1 MNDFPELIKEEI
13 KHGKVDFLHVVNN
26 PRYGI
31 KTTELK
37 IFYSNGERRLFV
49 VRDFAYRVEVEE
61 IFINTY
67 QNRAA
72 RNAEICRL
80 YNEKFLSQNG
90 YEISRITSFE
100 NIINDILNSKCN
112 MVLLDINLPGNNGEY
127 ICKEVRK
134 ISEVPIVMITSVDS
148 ELDQLISLNYGAD
161 DYITKPFNIQI
172 LLAKIATILKRTN
185 SNNKDQ
191 SKIDCKDFILN
202 LSKST
207 IEKEEKE
214 IELTKNEFKIIYYL
228 VQNRGKI
235 VPREEIMS
243 YLWDSEMFVDDN
255 TLTVNIT
262 RIRNKLEEINLKD
275 ILETRRGQGYILI

>member
-1 MNDFPELIKEEI
+1 MGKDAKLSKEL
-13 KHGKVDFLHVVNN
+13 
-26 PRYGI
+26 
-31 KTTELK
+31 
-37 IFYSNGERRLFV
+37 
-49 VRDFAYRVEVEE
+49 
-61 IFINTY
+61 
-67 QNRAA
+67 
-72 RNAEICRL
+72 
-80 YNEKFLSQNG
+80 EKFLSQNG

>member
-1 MNDFPELIKEEI
+1 MQKILIVEDDEKLSKEL
-13 KHGKVDFLHVVNN
+13 
-26 PRYGI
+26 
-31 KTTELK
+31 
-37 IFYSNGERRLFV
+37 
-49 VRDFAYRVEVEE
+49 
-61 IFINTY
+61 
-67 QNRAA
+67 
-72 RNAEICRL
+72 
-80 YNEKFLSQNG
+80 EKFLSQNG

-134 ISEVPIVMITSVDS
+134 ISEVPIIMITSVDS

>member
-1 MNDFPELIKEEI
+1 MQKILIVEDDKKLSKEL
-13 KHGKVDFLHVVNN
+13 
-26 PRYGI
+26 
-31 KTTELK
+31 
-37 IFYSNGERRLFV
+37 
-49 VRDFAYRVEVEE
+49 
-61 IFINTY
+61 
-67 QNRAA
+67 
-72 RNAEICRL
+72 
-80 YNEKFLSQNG
+80 EKFLSQNG

-148 ELDQLISLNYGAD
+148 ELDQLISLNYSAD

>member
-1 MNDFPELIKEEI
+1 MRNILIVEDDEKLSKEL
-13 KHGKVDFLHVVNN
+13 
-26 PRYGI
+26 
-31 KTTELK
+31 
-37 IFYSNGERRLFV
+37 
-49 VRDFAYRVEVEE
+49 
-61 IFINTY
+61 
-67 QNRAA
+67 
-72 RNAEICRL
+72 
-80 YNEKFLSQNG
+80 EKFLSQNG
-90 YEISRITSFE
+90 YEASRITNFE
-100 NIINDILNSKCN
+100 NVINDILNSKCN

-134 ISEVPIVMITSVDS
+134 ISDVPIVMITSVDS

-161 DYITKPFNIQI
+161 DYITKPFNLQI
-172 LLAKIATILKRTN
+172 LLAKIATILKRTS

-191 SKIDCKDFILN
+191 TKINCENFILN

-207 IEKEEKE
+207 IEKDRKE
-214 IELTKNEFKIIYYL
+214 IELTKNEFKILYYL

-235 VPREEIMS
+235 VSREELMN

-262 RIRNKLEEINLKD
+262 RIRNKLEEVNLKD

>member
-1 MNDFPELIKEEI
+1 MQKILIVEDDEKLSKEL
-13 KHGKVDFLHVVNN
+13 
-26 PRYGI
+26 
-31 KTTELK
+31 
-37 IFYSNGERRLFV
+37 
-49 VRDFAYRVEVEE
+49 
-61 IFINTY
+61 
-67 QNRAA
+67 
-72 RNAEICRL
+72 
-80 YNEKFLSQNG
+80 EKFLSQNG

-127 ICKEVRK
+127 ICKEVKK

>member
-1 MNDFPELIKEEI
+1 MQKILIVEDDEKLSKEL
-13 KHGKVDFLHVVNN
+13 
-26 PRYGI
+26 
-31 KTTELK
+31 
-37 IFYSNGERRLFV
+37 
-49 VRDFAYRVEVEE
+49 
-61 IFINTY
+61 
-67 QNRAA
+67 
-72 RNAEICRL
+72 
-80 YNEKFLSQNG
+80 EKFLSQNG

-161 DYITKPFNIQI
+161 DYLTKPFNIQI

-185 SNNKDQ
+185 SNNKYQ

>member
-1 MNDFPELIKEEI
+1 MQKILIVEDDKKLSKEL
-13 KHGKVDFLHVVNN
+13 
-26 PRYGI
+26 
-31 KTTELK
+31 
-37 IFYSNGERRLFV
+37 
-49 VRDFAYRVEVEE
+49 
-61 IFINTY
+61 
-67 QNRAA
+67 
-72 RNAEICRL
+72 
-80 YNEKFLSQNG
+80 EKFLSQNG

-191 SKIDCKDFILN
+191 SKIYCKDFILN

>member
-1 MNDFPELIKEEI
+1 MQRILIVEDDEKLSKEL
-13 KHGKVDFLHVVNN
+13 
-26 PRYGI
+26 
-31 KTTELK
+31 
-37 IFYSNGERRLFV
+37 
-49 VRDFAYRVEVEE
+49 
-61 IFINTY
+61 
-67 QNRAA
+67 
-72 RNAEICRL
+72 
-80 YNEKFLSQNG
+80 EKFLSQNG

>member
-1 MNDFPELIKEEI
+1 MQKILIVEDDEKLSKEL
-13 KHGKVDFLHVVNN
+13 
-26 PRYGI
+26 
-31 KTTELK
+31 
-37 IFYSNGERRLFV
+37 
-49 VRDFAYRVEVEE
+49 
-61 IFINTY
+61 
-67 QNRAA
+67 
-72 RNAEICRL
+72 
-80 YNEKFLSQNG
+80 EKFLSQNG

-134 ISEVPIVMITSVDS
+134 ISEVPIVMITNVDS

>member
-1 MNDFPELIKEEI
+1 MQKILIVEDDEKLSKEL
-13 KHGKVDFLHVVNN
+13 
-26 PRYGI
+26 
-31 KTTELK
+31 
-37 IFYSNGERRLFV
+37 
-49 VRDFAYRVEVEE
+49 
-61 IFINTY
+61 
-67 QNRAA
+67 
-72 RNAEICRL
+72 
-80 YNEKFLSQNG
+80 EKFLSQNG
-90 YEISRITSFE
+90 YKINRITSFE
-100 NIINDILNSKCN
+100 NVINDILNSKCN
-112 MVLLDINLPGNNGEY
+112 MVLLDINLPENNGEY

-134 ISEVPIVMITSVDS
+134 VSDVPIVMITSVDS

-161 DYITKPFNIQI
+161 DYITKPFNLQI

-191 SKIDCKDFILN
+191 TKIDCNNFILN

-207 IEKEEKE
+207 IEKDGKE

-228 VQNRGKI
+228 VRNRGKI

-262 RIRNKLEEINLKD
+262 RIRNKLEEVNLKD

>member
-1 MNDFPELIKEEI
+1 MQKILIVEDDKKLSKEL
-13 KHGKVDFLHVVNN
+13 
-26 PRYGI
+26 
-31 KTTELK
+31 
-37 IFYSNGERRLFV
+37 
-49 VRDFAYRVEVEE
+49 
-61 IFINTY
+61 
-67 QNRAA
+67 
-72 RNAEICRL
+72 
-80 YNEKFLSQNG
+80 EKFLSQNG

-275 ILETRRGQGYILI
+275 ILETRRGQWYILI

>member
-1 MNDFPELIKEEI
+1 MQKILIVEDDKKLSKEL
-13 KHGKVDFLHVVNN
+13 
-26 PRYGI
+26 
-31 KTTELK
+31 
-37 IFYSNGERRLFV
+37 
-49 VRDFAYRVEVEE
+49 
-61 IFINTY
+61 
-67 QNRAA
+67 
-72 RNAEICRL
+72 
-80 YNEKFLSQNG
+80 EKFLSQNG

-262 RIRNKLEEINLKD
+262 RIRNKLEEITLKD
-275 ILETRRGQGYILI
+275 ILETRRRQGYILI

>member
-1 MNDFPELIKEEI
+1 MQKILIVEDDEKLSKEL
-13 KHGKVDFLHVVNN
+13 
-26 PRYGI
+26 
-31 KTTELK
+31 
-37 IFYSNGERRLFV
+37 
-49 VRDFAYRVEVEE
+49 
-61 IFINTY
+61 
-67 QNRAA
+67 
-72 RNAEICRL
+72 
-80 YNEKFLSQNG
+80 EKFLSQNG
-90 YEISRITSFE
+90 YEINRITSFE
-100 NIINDILNSKCN
+100 NVINDILNSKCN

-134 ISEVPIVMITSVDS
+134 VSEVPIVMITSVDS

-161 DYITKPFNIQI
+161 DYITKPFNLQI

-191 SKIDCKDFILN
+191 TKIDCKNFILN

-207 IEKEEKE
+207 IEKDGKE

-275 ILETRRGQGYILI
+275 ILETRRGQGYILK

>member
-1 MNDFPELIKEEI
+1 MQKILIVEDDKKLSKEL
-13 KHGKVDFLHVVNN
+13 
-26 PRYGI
+26 
-31 KTTELK
+31 
-37 IFYSNGERRLFV
+37 
-49 VRDFAYRVEVEE
+49 
-61 IFINTY
+61 
-67 QNRAA
+67 
-72 RNAEICRL
+72 
-80 YNEKFLSQNG
+80 EKFLSQNG

-262 RIRNKLEEINLKD
+262 RIRNKFKRYIRNKKRTGIYINLENIRRIF
-275 ILETRRGQGYILI
+275 ILRLK